1 MMYETFS
8 ERKQLVEDLQ
18 KYLISQ
24 FGDTNYNVF
33 IYGSFFTDKFIPG
46 KSDIDI
52 AFYSKEVGLA
62 MEIESAIGD
71 FFKDKNIEVD
81 TLFINTNYVDMYV
94 YVYPLVHGIEL
105 TEYYPQELRDFRNI
119 VAIRQVKRSMDP
131 MLFD

>member
-8 ERKQLVEDLQ
+8 ERKQLVEGLQ

-46 KSDIDI
+46 KSDI
-52 AFYSKEVGLA
+52 AFYSKDVGLA
-62 MEIESAIGD
+62 MEIDSAIGD